1 MSRRPHQQAPTQNSQ
16 EESMALRVNAIRRY
30 LYRVNSRYQKVAPPR
45 RASFL
50 HAFIPSFL
58 HSFIPSF
65 LHAFIP
71 SCIHSFISV
80 FPSSDFWLQKVTISH
95 PSIPVL
101 FGHPQNSAAEAVH
114 ALTTK
119 IKVVPRRLV
128 LFETRGWD
136 VKLISFVL
144 DKLPNFNGWNME
156 NGCFPSSEHL
166 LFRGADFQVPC

>member
-1 MSRRPHQQAPTQNSQ
+1 MSAPTA
-16 EESMALRVNAIRRY
+16 EEVEDLFFVDKNRVLQIGADLLY
-30 LYRVNSRYQKVAPPR
+30 LMSVNLFIHPSFID
-45 RASFL
+45 SFL
-50 HAFIPSFL
+50 HSFVHSFLHSSIPSFL
-58 HSFIPSF
+58 HS
-65 LHAFIP
+65 FIP

-128 LFETRGWD
+128 TFETRGWD
-136 VKLISFVL
+136 VNLISFVL

>member
-1 MSRRPHQQAPTQNSQ
+1 MNGKGSNPNCDSH
-16 EESMALRVNAIRRY
+16 VNFFTWCLCEFAH
-30 LYRVNSRYQKVAPPR
+30 
-45 RASFL
+45 SFL
-50 HAFIPSFL
+50 HSLIPSFLLSLIPSFIQSFL
-58 HSFIPSF
+58 HSFISF
-65 LHAFIP
+65 
-71 SCIHSFISV
+71 
-80 FPSSDFWLQKVTISH
+80 FPSSDFWFQKVTISY

-128 LFETRGWD
+128 TFETRGRD
-136 VKLISFVL
+136 VNLISFVL

-156 NGCFPSSEHL
+156 NACFPSSEHL